1 MFLKLRHV
9 NNEGSLFFIFFWV
22 TKKITKKKKTKC
34 GTMVWN
40 LPPPQIFTTLFGSII
55 FLQMGVPLVII
66 FTINI
71 TMKVKTKGP
80 TLRGETGDH
89 FCIFLLFVM
98 DDHFCLCFSCKI
110 DFSFENL
117 WKIAIILMNF
127 SNRKSIL
134 YVKHNQK

>member
-1 MFLKLRHV
+1 MKVHCFSFFFGSQKKLQ
-9 NNEGSLFFIFFWV
+9 
-22 TKKITKKKKTKC
+22 KKRKQSAARWFGIS
-34 GTMVWN
+34 
-40 LPPPQIFTTLFGSII
+40 PPPQIFTTLFGSII